1 MYTQASALFRL
12 VRSVR
17 VAPRA
22 ARSFSFTVYVWRRLG
37 ASVLGGAWRLTP
49 LSPLPPFSVVRAA
62 LRLGAVLRAY
72 VLCAPPPRLA
82 LFGVNASFVRS
93 LRVVRPRAR
102 RRRSRSPRASVPPC
116 VVAQGS
122 ARVGAFSYGLAVAS
136 ARARYAAASRPWRP
150 PRCGGAAWFPSR
162 SPRQSRGS
170 AASSLRRGR
179 YNGG

>member
-1 MYTQASALFRL
+1 ML
-12 VRSVR
+12 V
-17 VAPRA
+17 
-22 ARSFSFTVYVWRRLG
+22 
-37 ASVLGGAWRLTP
+37 GAWRLPP

-82 LFGVNASFVRS
+82 LCRRKRVVRCGS

-122 ARVGAFSYGLAVAS
+122 ARVGAFFYGLVVAS
-136 ARARYAAASRPWRP
+136 ALVRFAAAQAALGALLGTGVPRGTPPARPGKAGVPPPPPCGGGAITAAYAASPCLCVPRRNTRACYSGASENV
-150 PRCGGAAWFPSR
+150 SN
-162 SPRQSRGS
+162 SVE
-170 AASSLRRGR
+170 LE
-179 YNGG
+179 NEL